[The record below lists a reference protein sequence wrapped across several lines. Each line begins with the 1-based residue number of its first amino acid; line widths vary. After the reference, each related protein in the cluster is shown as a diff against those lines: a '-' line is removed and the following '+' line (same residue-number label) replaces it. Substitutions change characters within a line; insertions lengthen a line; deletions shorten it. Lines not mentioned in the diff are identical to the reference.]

1 MNFALRGD
9 RRELLERA
17 RPDAPPM
24 KIVGDRERDL
34 GHAHLTQSIPAGYRH
49 HPSAKAADQGKP
61 IDTGRLRL
69 GAGDRVRT
77 AVAVEAK
84 DRLSSERWS

>member
-1 MNFALRGD
+1 
-9 RRELLERA
+9 
-17 RPDAPPM
+17 M

-34 GHAHLTQSIPAGYRH
+34 GHAHLTQSIPAGHRH
-49 HPSAKAADQGKP
+49 HVSAKAADQGEP
-61 IDTGRLRL
+61 IDTSRPRL

-84 DRLSSERWS
+84 ESALLREVVVERLDVVEILRGCSREA